1 MRRGQRWVG
10 WFLGEDSRFA
20 TGFWTLRKVGTLD
33 LGKCASRSKVPG
45 VVSDA
50 RVETLMKSK
59 VLWGYR
65 WATKRV
71 QSSVGFWESSW
82 CIRASH
88 VRICS
93 RGVGRRLV
101 EGKCR

>member
-59 VLWGYR
+59 VLWGYP
-65 WATKRV
+65 V
-71 QSSVGFWESSW
+71 SVGHQKSTVVGGVLGIQLVHSGIPCQNLLE
-82 CIRASH
+82 
-88 VRICS
+88 
-93 RGVGRRLV
+93 RGR
-101 EGKCR
+101 